1 MREHLFRR
9 CRMAKPHL
17 PDSVIRER
25 LDFARSVD
33 WNFDICANH
42 WKISRGGVI
51 CFLNKQKEYRNRN
64 KTEPE
69 PQVEDGPVVYE
80 NQRLFDIQVLT
91 KEEWCI
97 KWDVPL
103 WEYNKY
109 LKKYEQECG
118 EELATPERRA
128 KWQQEL
134 DEKELRE
141 LFECKMP
148 CRECLDKA
156 RWEAYTA
163 GWIDALTAA
172 KRK

>member
-1 MREHLFRR
+1 M
-9 CRMAKPHL
+9 
-17 PDSVIRER
+17 
-25 LDFARSVD
+25 
-33 WNFDICANH
+33 
-42 WKISRGGVI
+42 I

-64 KTEPE
+64 LPEPE
-69 PQVEDGPVVYE
+69 PQNEDGKPVYL

-91 KEEWCI
+91 KEEWCA
-97 KWDVPL
+97 KWDIPL

-128 KWQQEL
+128 EWQREL

-141 LFECKMP
+141 LYECKMP

-156 RWEAYTA
+156 RWEAYKA
-163 GWIDALTAA
+163 GWLDAEH
-172 KRK
+172 KRKKNGKKN

>member
-1 MREHLFRR
+1 
-9 CRMAKPHL
+9 MAKPHL

-33 WNFDICANH
+33 WNFDVCANR
-42 WKISRGGVI
+42 WGITRGGVI

-64 KTEPE
+64 KPEPE
-69 PQVEDGPVVYE
+69 PQSESGPPVYQ

-163 GWIDALTAA
+163 GWIDALTAT